1 MKKIPLRFEPYYKNV
16 VWGGDKICKYKGV
29 AQNEPNIGESWEIS
43 AVPGHVSVVE
53 EGEYKGE
60 SLTNLIDKFGE
71 ELLGK
76 KVIEKYGK
84 NFPLLIKFI
93 DASQN
98 LSVQVHPDD
107 KLAKARHNS
116 LGKTE
121 MWYLIETEPGAKIYA
136 GLNEEIT
143 PEEYEKRVKEGNF
156 FETIAAHDS
165 KPGDVFYLPA
175 GRVHAIGAGNLL
187 AEIQENS
194 DITYRIYDYDR
205 KDADG
210 NPRELHTTLAKDAI
224 DYHVYD
230 NYVSPAPS
238 IDKDEETL
246 VKCNHF
252 TTTRIIVDG
261 EKSIKSDGS
270 SFLIVICIRGEV
282 IVGGQ
287 DGKLKISQG
296 DTVLIPAS
304 ATEISLKGN
313 GELLLAQ
320 V

>member
-1 MKKIPLRFEPYYKNV
+1 MKKIPLRFQPYYKSV

-107 KLAKARHNS
+107 KLAKERHNS

-165 KPGDVFYLPA
+165 NPGDVFYLPA

-224 DYHVYD
+224 DYQVYD

-261 EKSIKSDGS
+261 EKSLKSDGS

-287 DGKLKISQG
+287 DGELKISQG

-304 ATEISLKGN
+304 ATEISLKGK

>member
-1 MKKIPLRFEPYYKNV
+1 MKKIPLRFQPYYKSV

-143 PEEYEKRVKEGNF
+143 PEEYEKRVNEGNF

-165 KPGDVFYLPA
+165 NPGDVFYLPA

-224 DYHVYD
+224 DYQVYD

-261 EKSIKSDGS
+261 EKSLKSDGS

-282 IVGGQ
+282 TVGGQ
-287 DGKLKISQG
+287 DGELKISQG

-304 ATEISLKGN
+304 ATEISLKGK

>member
-1 MKKIPLRFEPYYKNV
+1 MKKIPLRFQPYYKSV

-43 AVPGHVSVVE
+43 AVPGRVSVVE

-107 KLAKARHNS
+107 KLAKERHNS

-143 PEEYEKRVKEGNF
+143 PEEYEKRVKKGNF

-165 KPGDVFYLPA
+165 NPGDVFYLPA

-261 EKSIKSDGS
+261 EKSLKSDGS

-287 DGKLKISQG
+287 DGELKISQG

-304 ATEISLKGN
+304 ATEISLKGK